1 MSKQISRQYLAFGIW
16 PAHAVRT
23 ASYLGFVQNTH
34 PHATATFTTAPASR
48 NTATMSRRRL
58 TAKRYA
64 DHPRPMPLRDSSLFP
79 MACATGGPSAGAIGE
94 ARDQL
99 LKAALIPS
107 FDLKQHV
114 ADGLAIGFGE
124 VDPIAVLTIDKNI
137 DREIFQRD
145 VAIHPDINH
154 VNPRKRI
161 EGRDNPIQLAVV
173 AERHAEVRPEDREGQ

>member
-1 MSKQISRQYLAFGIW
+1 
-16 PAHAVRT
+16 
-23 ASYLGFVQNTH
+23 
-34 PHATATFTTAPASR
+34 
-48 NTATMSRRRL
+48 MSRRRL

-64 DHPRPMPLRDSSLFP
+64 DHRARCPSDIPAHFQWPRD
-79 MACATGGPSAGAIGE
+79 GGPVAGAIGE

-114 ADGLAIGFGE
+114 ADGLAIGLGE
-124 VDPIAVLTIDKNI
+124 VDRIAVLTIDKNI

-161 EGRDNPIQLAVV
+161 ERRDNPIQLAVV
-173 AERHAEVRPEDREGQ
+173 AERHAQVRPEDREGQ